1 MERKR
6 LRVDGIPTDIP
17 AERAKDKL
25 TIHFL
30 RSRNGGGEVEKINI
44 IQGNPTYAIVTFED
58 DEVVESVLRINDHFL
73 QVKDKRYDLVVSE
86 FTRKVE
92 LEEVFQK
99 LSLTVNY
106 NKFPESC
113 RSLLNN
119 LMQTH
124 TDVKFDFDKESMT
137 CVISGPYARIQ
148 TMAQEILSKLEIG
161 CTNLKEISSDTRRKT
176 KTDRLKNSDPQDVTQ
191 VMVQRSVTVYGS
203 EVEARYSQL
212 TESLEHLQEPFVWD
226 SDIFKYIQKFQSS
239 EYQEIL
245 NKYHVHAVDES
256 GDGITTIYLQYVKG
270 GKNHMADLSSARF
283 RLMGLYQGL
292 ELLLRKEQIN
302 KRDVYGEQDF
312 HNLLLRDLQR
322 LYPML
327 LCHDDDRYVYL
338 IGNGVD
344 VAQGKQYISDV
355 QLKFDRPSSY
365 RDTQYKASGSTTM
378 SEVGSHS
385 LSPTYKHESKVGSR
399 IAASFSIPTTHS
411 SYASKSHIDEKYLIS
426 SNSYSRQQLDR
437 ERGPTNDKTSIRSA
451 ITSAEDLGLLQ
462 PNEKLESKTMPSFKK
477 MDVLPVLKTS
487 REDIRQSRATSK
499 PTGPLKP
506 VRITKASSELPYSS
520 LVDVNSAL
528 VDLKMPEGKL
538 RRSNSLS
545 RVYSKESASSEQQSD
560 SLIVKDEVIVA
571 HWLWHYIK
579 QNYGS
584 DIKSW
589 CSEVVLIEEEKQNGN
604 ICLKLKATNKSNLIL
619 TKERIQLL
627 CWKED
632 VRTTSSCLDYATLGV
647 QGQDDS
653 ALVQWCEL
661 FQKCSKML
669 SVKLQKENLVL
680 IYPKQIQDRVI
691 EVYSQHIECKTKS
704 PSNDTMT
711 DDGLSPLHLKD
722 KFEFSEKNMAGDSIA
737 EQKQSSEDNVFGKT
751 HLEQLSVQLGGED
764 NFQTGKG
771 LVDPNYSQVSGTEIF
786 PDITNENKAYSDNL
800 SPSSLDEYSK
810 YSKEFPQF
818 HDEPKNSLTSEK
830 NQMDFYTTKKQ
841 LETVA
846 TEVKT
851 YNHGSY
857 TSEIVTEEVDFS
869 PSNLQ
874 NQSDLEPH
882 YGDQGISR
890 DDYKPPYQSSS
901 SQLRSPAVGQ
911 ESEVMNSTICVQ
923 CKNIGTTIQSSGQ
936 NVCVKCIT
944 ASIMSGLNDKSAL
957 RASLVYTSMSLRLP
971 GYDQY
976 TSLKIIYEV
985 PDGIQR
991 AGDPHPGCQYRGGK
1005 FEAYLP
1011 DNREGK
1017 KLLALLQKALD
1028 EGLIFHIKTFETGE
1042 IVTWY
1047 KIPHKTSP
1055 DGGKQKNGYPDLTY
1069 MKSTIAIL
1077 KENGIE

>member
-58 DEVVESVLRINDHFL
+58 DEVVESVLRIKDHFL

-99 LSLTVNY
+99 LSLTINY

-113 RSLLNN
+113 RSLLKN

-124 TDVKFDFDKESMT
+124 TDVKFEFDKESMT
-137 CVISGPYARIQ
+137 CVISGPYAMIQ

-161 CTNLKEISSDTRRKT
+161 YTNLKQISSDTRRKT
-176 KTDRLKNSDPQDVTQ
+176 KSDHLKNYSDPQDITE
-191 VMVQRSVTVYGS
+191 VMDQRSVPVYGS
-203 EVEARYSQL
+203 EVKARYSQL
-212 TESLEHLQEPFVWD
+212 EQLQEPFVWD
-226 SDIFKYIQKFQSS
+226 SDIFKYIQKFQTS

-256 GDGITTIYLQYVKG
+256 GDGITTIYLQSVKG
-270 GKNHMADLSSARF
+270 GKNHLADFSSARF
-283 RLMGLYQGL
+283 RLMDLYQGL
-292 ELLLRKEQIN
+292 ELLLRKEQID
-302 KRDVYGEQDF
+302 KRDVYGDKDF
-312 HNLLLRDLQR
+312 HKLLSKDLQR
-322 LYPML
+322 MYPML

-338 IGNGVD
+338 IGKGVD

-365 RDTQYKASGSTTM
+365 RDTLYKESGSTTM
-378 SEVGSHS
+378 TEIGSHS

-411 SYASKSHIDEKYLIS
+411 SHASKSHIDEKYLIS
-426 SNSYSRQQLDR
+426 SNSYNRQLLDL
-437 ERGPTNDKTSIRSA
+437 ERGPTNNKTSIRSG
-451 ITSAEDLGLLQ
+451 ITSAEDLSLLQ
-462 PNEKLESKTMPSFKK
+462 PNEKLESKTMPLFKK
-477 MDVLPVLKTS
+477 MDVLPVLKTG

-520 LVDVNSAL
+520 LVDMNSPL
-528 VDLKMPEGKL
+528 IDFKMPEGKL

-545 RVYSKESASSEQQSD
+545 RVYSKENASTEQQGD
-560 SLIVKDEVIVA
+560 SLLFKDEVVVGP
-571 HWLWHYIK
+571 WLWHYIK

-589 CSEVVLIEEEKQNGN
+589 CSEVVLMEEEKQNGN
-604 ICLKLKATNKSNLIL
+604 VCLKLKATNKANLIL

-632 VRTTSSCLDYATLGV
+632 VHIASSCLDYATLGV
-647 QGQDDS
+647 QGPDDS

-661 FQKCSKML
+661 FQKCSKKL
-669 SVKLQKENLVL
+669 SIKLQKDNLVL
-680 IYPKQIQDRVI
+680 IYPKEIQASVL
-691 EVYSQHIECKTKS
+691 EVYSQHIERKTKS
-704 PSNDTMT
+704 PSDDKIT
-711 DDGLSPLHLKD
+711 DDSQSPLQLKD
-722 KFEFSEKNMAGDSIA
+722 KFEFSDKNMAEDYIS
-737 EQKQSSEDNVFGKT
+737 ELKQISEDNVFGKT

-764 NFQTGKG
+764 NCRTGKG
-771 LVDPNYSQVSGTEIF
+771 VVDQKYPQFSGKETF
-786 PDITNENKAYSDNL
+786 PDITNENKANFDNL
-800 SPSSLDEYSK
+800 VPSSLDEFSTYSK
-810 YSKEFPQF
+810 GFQEFLGQ
-818 HDEPKNSLTSEK
+818 PKNSLTSEK
-830 NQMDFYTTKKQ
+830 HQMDFYTTKKQ
-841 LETVA
+841 LENVT

-851 YNHGSY
+851 YDHGSY
-857 TSEIVTEEVDFS
+857 TSEVVTEEVDFS
-869 PSNLQ
+869 SSNLQ

-882 YGDQGISR
+882 YGDQSISTDGDTPQYR
-890 DDYKPPYQSSS
+890 SSS

-911 ESEVMNSTICVQ
+911 ESEIMNSTTCVQ
-923 CKNIGTTIQSSGQ
+923 CKNSGTTIQSSGQ
-936 NVCVKCIT
+936 NICLKCLT

-957 RASLVYTSMSLRLP
+957 RASLVCKSMSLGLP
-971 GYDQY
+971 GYDQC

-985 PDGIQR
+985 PDGVQR
-991 AGDPHPGCQYRGGK
+991 AGDPQPGCQYKGGK

-1011 DNREGK
+1011 DNREGN
-1017 KLLALLQKALD
+1017 KLCLLLQKALN
-1028 EGLIFHIKTFETGE
+1028 EGLIFQIKTFETGE
-1042 IVTWY
+1042 KVVWY